1 MRGRGFRAAYSRRV
15 NFTAFF
21 KGVARV
27 TKTFTLEA
35 GPFRATGVPA
45 VLLGAATIVVA
56 AGSVGALASN
66 WERLPETLRE
76 ARQLAQT
83 LRSDTPQLRS

>member
-1 MRGRGFRAAYSRRV
+1 M

-45 VLLGAATIVVA
+45 VLLGAATIVAA
-56 AGSVGALASN
+56 AGTVRALCAN

-83 LRSDTPQLRS
+83 LRPETPQLPS

>member
-1 MRGRGFRAAYSRRV
+1 MRGRAFRAAYSKRV

-27 TKTFTLEA
+27 TRTFTLEA

-45 VLLGAATIVVA
+45 VLLGAATIVAA
-56 AGSVGALASN
+56 AGTVRALGAN

-76 ARQLAQT
+76 ARALAQT
-83 LRSDTPQLRS
+83 LRPDTPKLPS